1 MKRSLYVLYILLI
14 VIVMIPKEKLYFTF
28 ESILS
33 QHHLFINNE
42 ELTNRFL
49 FFDALNGN
57 VLLDNQEFASIESIR
72 IAPLLFINQ
81 LSLSNINFSPLY
93 RNFFPGKIDSIVF
106 TYSLLHPLSVSID
119 GEGDFGQCEGDFDLL
134 DQKIRVVFEPTPQLR
149 RYPLLVNKLHQ
160 AKEGL
165 VYESNF

>member
-1 MKRSLYVLYILLI
+1 MKRSYYIFYILLI

-33 QHHLFINNE
+33 QYHLFISNE
-42 ELTNRFL
+42 EFTNRFL
-49 FFDALNGN
+49 FLDADNGD
-57 VLLDNQEFASIESIR
+57 VFLDNQEFASIESIR
-72 IAPLLFINQ
+72 IAPWLFVNQ
-81 LSLSNINFSPLY
+81 LSLSNISFSPLY

-106 TYSLLHPLSVSID
+106 TYSLLHPLRVGID
-119 GEGDFGQCEGDFDLL
+119 GEGDFGHCDGYFDLL
-134 DQKIRVVFEPTPQLR
+134 DQNIRVVFEATSQLR

>member
-1 MKRSLYVLYILLI
+1 MKRFLYALYILLI

-33 QHHLFINNE
+33 QHHLFISNE
-42 ELTNRFL
+42 EFTNRLLFL
-49 FFDALNGN
+49 NADNGN
-57 VLLDNQEFASIESIR
+57 VLLDSQQFASIESIR

-81 LSLSNINFSPLY
+81 LSLSNISFSPLY
-93 RNFFPGKIDSIVF
+93 RKFFPGKIDSIIF
-106 TYSLLHPLSVSID
+106 SYSLLHPLRVSIY
-119 GEGDFGQCEGDFDLL
+119 GEGDFGHCDGAFDLL
-134 DQKIRVVFEPTPQLR
+134 DQKIHVVFEPTSQLR

-165 VYESNF
+165 VYESSF

>member
-1 MKRSLYVLYILLI
+1 MKRFLYVLYILLI
-14 VIVMIPKEKLYFTF
+14 IIVLIPKEKLYFTF

-33 QHHLFINNE
+33 QYHLFISNE
-42 ELTNRFL
+42 EFTNRFL
-49 FFDALNGN
+49 FLDALNGD

-72 IAPLLFINQ
+72 ISPWLFINQ
-81 LSLSNINFSPLY
+81 LSLSNISFSPLY

-119 GEGDFGQCEGDFDLL
+119 GEGDFGHCDGAFDLL
-134 DQKIRVVFEPTPQLR
+134 DQKIRVVFEPTSQLR

-165 VYESNF
+165 VYENNF

>member
-42 ELTNRFL
+42 EFTNRFL
-49 FFDALNGN
+49 FFDALNGD

-72 IAPLLFINQ
+72 ISPLLFINQ

-119 GEGDFGQCEGDFDLL
+119 GEGDFGHCEGDFDLL

>member
-1 MKRSLYVLYILLI
+1 MKRSLYAFYILLI
-14 VIVMIPKEKLYFTF
+14 IIVMIPKEKLYFTF

-42 ELTNRFL
+42 EFTNRFL
-49 FFDALNGN
+49 FLDIDNGN
-57 VLLDNQEFASIESIR
+57 VLLDNQEFASIESVR
-72 IAPLLFINQ
+72 ISPWLFINQ
-81 LSLSNINFSPLY
+81 LSLSNISFSPLY
-93 RNFFPGKIDSIVF
+93 RNFFPGEIESIVF

-119 GEGDFGQCEGDFDLL
+119 GEGDFGHCDGNFNLL
-134 DQKIRVVFEPTPQLR
+134 DQKVRVIFEPTSQLR

-160 AKEGL
+160 EKEGL